1 MITKDQLFEQ
11 YDKKVDAI
19 LDVCD
24 WKTNFTSEEVCG
36 IVYKILEQN
45 KITPSIPVEDFH
57 TVYLEEV
64 DKKENGSMFL
74 SHPIWVDL
82 SGCAYEHGT
91 SNREGSV
98 KLNNTRVFS
107 G

>member
-45 KITPSIPVEDFH
+45 KINTSIPVEEFH
-57 TVYLEEV
+57 NLYSEAV
-64 DKKENGSMFL
+64 DKIWTSDITMRQITDIVYDTLL
-74 SHPIWVDL
+74 SKNIV
-82 SGCAYEHGT
+82 E
-91 SNREGSV
+91 
-98 KLNNTRVFS
+98 
-107 G
+107 

>member
-1 MITKDQLFEQ
+1 MITKDELFEQ

-45 KITPSIPVEDFH
+45 KINTSIPVEEFH
-57 TVYLEEV
+57 NVYLEAV
-64 DKKENGSMFL
+64 DKVWTSDITMRQITDIVYDTLL
-74 SHPIWVDL
+74 SKNIV
-82 SGCAYEHGT
+82 E
-91 SNREGSV
+91 
-98 KLNNTRVFS
+98 
-107 G
+107 

>member
-45 KITPSIPVEDFH
+45 NINTSIPVEQFH
-57 TVYLEEV
+57 NVYLEAV
-64 DKKENGSMFL
+64 GKVWNTDITMRQITDIVHDTLL
-74 SHPIWVDL
+74 SKNIV
-82 SGCAYEHGT
+82 E
-91 SNREGSV
+91 
-98 KLNNTRVFS
+98 
-107 G
+107 

>member
-1 MITKDQLFEQ
+1 MISKDQLFEQ

-45 KITPSIPVEDFH
+45 KINTSIPVEEFH
-57 TVYLEEV
+57 NVYLEAV
-64 DKKENGSMFL
+64 DKVWTSDITMRQITDIVYDTLL
-74 SHPIWVDL
+74 SKNIV
-82 SGCAYEHGT
+82 E
-91 SNREGSV
+91 
-98 KLNNTRVFS
+98 
-107 G
+107 

>member
-1 MITKDQLFEQ
+1 MISKDQLFEQ

-45 KITPSIPVEDFH
+45 KINTSIPVEDFH
-57 TVYLEEV
+57 NVYLEAV
-64 DKKENGSMFL
+64 DKVWTSDITMRQITDIVYDTLL
-74 SHPIWVDL
+74 SKNIV
-82 SGCAYEHGT
+82 E
-91 SNREGSV
+91 
-98 KLNNTRVFS
+98 
-107 G
+107 

>member
-45 KITPSIPVEDFH
+45 KIKPSIPVEDFH

-64 DKKENGSMFL
+64 DKVWTSDITMRQITDVVYDTLL
-74 SHPIWVDL
+74 SKNIVQ
-82 SGCAYEHGT
+82 
-91 SNREGSV
+91 
-98 KLNNTRVFS
+98 
-107 G
+107 